1 MKSIA
6 DTSVCLERRA
16 SRPKRGF
23 EIPSGRPS
31 VPQAQSRPARNVGD
45 PAFAFV
51 DAQSNAPFLSRPCS
65 AFCGEQL
72 LSSGPLIEVA
82 LAAHHASGTDDAGP
96 VVIFDDTTGDLVNLD
111 LRAPKAALIA
121 QLYEQSIA
129 MPASDAKRG
138 KPQASDKIDNGAPPS
153 RRRGRPKLGVVSR
166 EITLLPR
173 HWEWLARQPGGA
185 SVMLRRLVDAAC
197 QVAGETHPGG
207 IVRERV
213 YRFISAVGINR
224 SNFNETVSALLSGN
238 RERFTYELSFW
249 PADVSTY
256 ALRLA
261 FGSEPKAINGAIKS
275 E

>member
-16 SRPKRGF
+16 SRPKSGF

-31 VPQAQSRPARNVGD
+31 VSQTQSRRADNEGD
-45 PAFAFV
+45 AFAFV
-51 DAQSNAPFLSRPCS
+51 DAERNTPFLSKPCS
-65 AFCGEQL
+65 AFCGEHL

-82 LAAHHASGTDDAGP
+82 LAAHHASGTEDAKP
-96 VVIFDDTTGDLVNLD
+96 VAIFDDTTGDPIDLD
-111 LRAPKAALIA
+111 LRAPKAAIIA

-129 MPASDAKRG
+129 TPAPDAKRG
-138 KPQASDKIDNGAPPS
+138 KPQVCDKADGGPPS

-173 HWEWLARQPGGA
+173 HWEWLASQPGGA
-185 SVMLRRLVDAAC
+185 SLMLRRLVDAAC
-197 QVAGETHPGG
+197 QVSGETRPAGM
-207 IVRERV
+207 VRERV
-213 YRFISAVGINR
+213 YRFISTVGTNR

-238 RERFTYELSFW
+238 LERFTYELSFW
-249 PADVSTY
+249 PADVSSY

-261 FGSEPKAINGAIKS
+261 FGSEPKAINGAIKPD
-275 E
+275 